1 MAAARRDAEGRLT
14 MRVIGGPDSPE
25 LPSDIGAT
33 VVTVGTFDG
42 VHCGHQDVLA
52 RLRARAAASGLV
64 SLLVTFDPH
73 PLEIINPEAAPLLLT
88 TREEKLALLER
99 SAIDVVAALPFTKQ
113 LAQRSATE
121 FVDEVLL
128 GRFRMAE
135 LLLGHDHGFGRGRE
149 GGIALLRELGG
160 TRGFV
165 VDAVPPVLTD
175 AGEPV
180 SSTLVRRLVAAGEL
194 ERARSLLGRW
204 YSVRGHVVAGEAR
217 GRLLGFPT
225 LNVDPGDQRK
235 LLPPDGV
242 YAVQV
247 VGSRGRFDGMMNLG
261 GRPTFGDERRTLEAH
276 LFDAQGDFY
285 GDRVDIAFVAR
296 LRDTMRFPDAD
307 ALVAQLRRDSES
319 ARRALTA
326 LGGSHNLNGSTQ
338 IPPSIP

>member
-1 MAAARRDAEGRLT
+1 
-14 MRVIGGPDSPE
+14 MRVIGGPDAPE
-25 LPSDIGAT
+25 LPPDVGAT

-52 RLRARAAASGLV
+52 RLRARAAASGHV

-73 PLEIINPEAAPLLLT
+73 PLEIINPDAAPLLLT
-88 TREEKLALLER
+88 TREEKLDLLER
-99 SAIDVVAALPFTKQ
+99 SGIDVVAALPFTAE

-121 FVDEVLL
+121 FVDEILL
-128 GRFRMAE
+128 GRFRMSE

-149 GGIALLRELGG
+149 GDITLLRALGG

-165 VDAVPPVLTD
+165 VEVVPPVLTD

-180 SSTLVRRLVAAGEL
+180 SSTLVRRSVAAGEL
-194 ERARSLLGRW
+194 ARARALLGRW
-204 YSVRGHVVAGEAR
+204 YSVKGMVVAGQAR

-225 LNVDPGDQRK
+225 LNVDPGHERK

-261 GRPTFGDERRTLEAH
+261 GRPTFGEERRTLEAH
-276 LFDAQGDFY
+276 LFDAGGDFY
-285 GDRVDIAFVAR
+285 GERIDVAFVAR
-296 LRDTMRFPDAD
+296 LRDTVRFPDAE
-307 ALVAQLRRDSES
+307 ALVAQLRRDADS

-326 LGGSHNLNGSTQ
+326 IGGTHNLNGSTLV
-338 IPPSIP
+338 PPSTP